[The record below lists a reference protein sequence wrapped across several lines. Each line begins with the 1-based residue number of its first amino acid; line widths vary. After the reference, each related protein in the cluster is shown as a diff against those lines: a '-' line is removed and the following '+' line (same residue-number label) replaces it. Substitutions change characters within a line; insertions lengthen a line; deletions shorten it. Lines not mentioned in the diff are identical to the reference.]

1 MYVALL
7 SGGSGKR
14 LWPLSNELRSKQYIK
29 LINSEYSDKT
39 CSMVQRVW
47 EQLAYNGLSNN
58 SVITASAGQVEII
71 RSQLG
76 NIDIAVEPDRRDT
89 FPAVVLSCA
98 YVKDHMNASDDDVI
112 AILPVDPYTESK
124 YFSVVKSLEQNLFDS
139 GADIAIM
146 GVVPTEPSTK
156 FGYVITEERAQGA
169 GYSKVK
175 TFKEKPDQDTAEK
188 LVKMGAYWNCGVFC
202 FKIGF
207 ILKLAEKYGVLPNY
221 DYIYSHYKN
230 LPAISFDYE
239 VMEKSKNII
248 LVDFDGMWEDLGTWN
263 SLSER
268 MHSDTFGNVISD
280 GDSKNTTV
288 INELNIPVVTIGL
301 DDLIV
306 VSTFDGILISSKDK
320 SYKIKDLLK
329 NVNLPCMYE
338 ERMWGTIKTMDISE
352 TNDGFTLFRK
362 IMMFADKSSS
372 YHYHNERDETLTIL
386 SGRGEMIIEG
396 VKISLSQGSTL
407 TIPRGKRH
415 AIKALSDLE
424 YMEIHMGKRIGDND
438 INRIT
443 FDWNEALKLK

>member
-1 MYVALL
+1 MYIALL

-47 EQLAYNGLSNN
+47 EQLSYNGLDKN

-71 RSQLG
+71 KSQLG
-76 NIDIAVEPDRRDT
+76 NINIAVEPDRRDT

-98 YVKDHMNASDDDVI
+98 YVKDRMHASDDDVI

-124 YFSVVKSLEQNLFDS
+124 YFSVVKSLEQNLLKS

-156 FGYVITEERAQGA
+156 FGYVITEEKAQGA
-169 GYSKVK
+169 GYSRVR
-175 TFKEKPDQDTAEK
+175 TFKEKPDYDTAEK
-188 LVKMGAYWNCGVFC
+188 LVQMGAYWNCGVFC
-202 FKIGF
+202 FRIGF
-207 ILKLAEKYGVLPNY
+207 ILKLAEKYGVQPSY
-221 DYIYSHYKN
+221 DYIYSHYSE

-239 VMEKSKNII
+239 VMEKTSNII
-248 LVDFDGMWEDLGTWN
+248 LVEFDGMWEDLGTWN
-263 SLSER
+263 ALSER

-280 GDSKNTTV
+280 GDSVNTTV

-306 VSTFDGILISSKDK
+306 VSTFDGILISRKDK
-320 SYKIKDLLK
+320 SHKIKDLLK

-352 TNDGFTLFRK
+352 TADGFTLFRK

-407 TIPRGKRH
+407 TVPRGKRH
-415 AIKALSDLE
+415 AIKAFSDLE

-443 FDWNEALKLK
+443 FDWNEALLIN